1 MNISKKIFYQLIA
14 STILSVNVLIGQ
26 DTPNHNIPLN
36 NSQQSAITQ
45 PKQFEN
51 FKDRLFLGGNVGA
64 SFGSITF
71 INLSP
76 IVGIKI
82 NKEFSVGT
90 GFIYN
95 YYSQSFA
102 GRNYV
107 STIYGGNAFARYFV
121 FENLFGQ
128 VGWDRL
134 SVIDYRSSIIN
145 SRIWVDNIL
154 LGVGYRQLFSDN
166 GALVAMIFYNV
177 NQTPLS
183 PYQNPIIQIGFN
195 IGL

>member
-1 MNISKKIFYQLIA
+1 M
-14 STILSVNVLIGQ
+14 
-26 DTPNHNIPLN
+26 
-36 NSQQSAITQ
+36 
-45 PKQFEN
+45 
-51 FKDRLFLGGNVGA
+51 
-64 SFGSITF
+64 
-71 INLSP
+71 
-76 IVGIKI
+76 GIKI

-95 YYSQSFA
+95 YYSQSYA
-102 GRNYV
+102 GRKYV

-145 SRIWVDNIL
+145 SRVWVDNIL